1 MKTIKE
7 ATDIAVINGSISK
20 AFNIARP
27 DLHLEL
33 GYNNMNESVEVY
45 MRGEK
50 KGEINV
56 GADSVYAALLE
67 TINGVLDIIA
77 GKKKEVSVEK
87 DMVEIHC
94 YGSKRI
100 MERSVAIE
108 EFTVSACCCEG
119 SEQSRYM
126 SIVSDLRCGK
136 KIASDGDP
144 ILH

>member
-7 ATDIAVINGSISK
+7 ATDIAVVNGHLSK
-20 AFNIARP
+20 AFNVARP

-33 GYNNMNESVEVY
+33 GYSYSDESIEVY
-45 MRGEK
+45 MLGEK

-56 GADSVYAALLE
+56 GADSVYAAMLD
-67 TINGVLDIIA
+67 TINGILNIIT
-77 GKKKEVSVEK
+77 GKKEAPVEK

-94 YGSKRI
+94 YGSKRV
-100 MERSVAIE
+100 MERSAAIE

>member
-7 ATDIAVINGSISK
+7 MTDIAVINGSISK
-20 AFNIARP
+20 AFNVARP
-27 DLHLEL
+27 DLHLDL
-33 GYNNMNESVEVY
+33 TYNNSNESVEVY

-56 GADSVYAALLE
+56 GADSPYAAMLD
-67 TINGVLDIIA
+67 TINGLLNIITV
-77 GKKKEVSVEK
+77 KKEAPVEK

-94 YGSKRI
+94 YGSKKV
-100 MERSVAIE
+100 MERGAAIE
-108 EFTVSACCCEG
+108 EFTVAACCCEG

-126 SIVSDLRCGK
+126 AIVSDLRCGK

>member
-56 GADSVYAALLE
+56 GADSPYAALLDI
-67 TINGVLDIIA
+67 INGLLKIIA
-77 GKKKEVSVEK
+77 GNKKEEPVEK
-87 DMVEIHC
+87 DIVEIHC
-94 YGSKRI
+94 YGSKRV
-100 MERSVAIE
+100 MERGAAIE
-108 EFTVSACCCEG
+108 EFTVAACCCEG
-119 SEQSRYM
+119 SEQSRYC

-144 ILH
+144 IL

>member
-20 AFNIARP
+20 AFNVARP

-50 KGEINV
+50 KGEISV
-56 GADSVYAALLE
+56 SADSPYAAMLDTFDGL
-67 TINGVLDIIA
+67 LDIIS
-77 GKKKEVSVEK
+77 GKTKEAQVEK

-94 YGSKRI
+94 YGSKKV
-100 MERSVAIE
+100 MERGAAIE
-108 EFTVSACCCEG
+108 EFTVAACCCEG
-119 SEQSRYM
+119 SEQSRYCR
-126 SIVSDLRCGK
+126 IVSDLRCGK